1 MILKST
7 EISKNFSKNIKFYL
21 LYGVNTGYIE
31 EAIND
36 IIKHKNTKN
45 IFTYNEDEI
54 ISNIGAFNES
64 ILNKS
69 FFDNDKFIIINRG
82 SDKILGIIEYL
93 ILKKITDTTIL
104 IKTSTLEK
112 KSKLRIFF
120 EVNKETLC
128 IPFYEDDHRSL
139 VMVAQ
144 KFFLENNIKISAQN
158 INYIV
163 EKSKNSRIDL
173 KNELEKISIFYNR
186 NKSFEFKDI
195 VKLTNSAKNYDLSGL
210 ADKLLSNNKKKTIN
224 IINENIASSEDS
236 IIIIRSILFK
246 LKRLKKIK
254 REILKQK
261 NEEEVISSFRPLIFW
276 KEKKIIKEQ
285 LKILSL
291 GEINGFIKKIN
302 YLELLVK
309 QNTNLS
315 NILTNNFIIEKID
328 PFNNFV

>member
-1 MILKST
+1 M
-7 EISKNFSKNIKFYL
+7 
-21 LYGVNTGYIE
+21 
-31 EAIND
+31 
-36 IIKHKNTKN
+36 
-45 IFTYNEDEI
+45 
-54 ISNIGAFNES
+54 
-64 ILNKS
+64 
-69 FFDNDKFIIINRG
+69 
-82 SDKILGIIEYL
+82 
-93 ILKKITDTTIL
+93 
-104 IKTSTLEK
+104 
-112 KSKLRIFF
+112 
-120 EVNKETLC
+120 
-128 IPFYEDDHRSL
+128 
-139 VMVAQ
+139 
-144 KFFLENNIKISAQN
+144 
-158 INYIV
+158 
-163 EKSKNSRIDL
+163 
-173 KNELEKISIFYNR
+173 
-186 NKSFEFKDI
+186 
-195 VKLTNSAKNYDLSGL
+195 
-210 ADKLLSNNKKKTIN
+210 LSNNKKKTIN
-224 IINENIASSEDS
+224 IINENITSSEDG